1 MPRKKKTEIEA
12 IEAAPVT
19 KTAPAAKRTVRKS
32 EPKVAMKVQIG
43 EREYDIDAIRATV
56 LKACKGKVKSVK
68 TVEVYV
74 KPEDNAAYYV
84 VNSEVED
91 KIDL

>member
-1 MPRKKKTEIEA
+1 
-12 IEAAPVT
+12 
-19 KTAPAAKRTVRKS
+19 
-32 EPKVAMKVQIG
+32 MKVQSG
-43 EREYDIDAIRATV
+43 EREYDMDAIKAAV
-56 LKACKGKVKSVK
+56 LKACKDKVKSVK

>member
-12 IEAAPVT
+12 LESAAPVT
-19 KTAPAAKRTVRKS
+19 DSAPSDKPAAKRTVRKS

-43 EREYDIDAIRATV
+43 EREYDMDAIKVAV
-56 LKACKGKVKSVK
+56 LEACKGKVKSVK

-74 KPEDNAAYYV
+74 KPEDV

>member
-1 MPRKKKTEIEA
+1 
-12 IEAAPVT
+12 
-19 KTAPAAKRTVRKS
+19 
-32 EPKVAMKVQIG
+32 MKVQIG
-43 EREYDIDAIRATV
+43 EREYDMDAIKVAV
-56 LKACKGKVKSVK
+56 LEACKGKVKSVK